1 MWGLEREDPRVH
13 IFQLLGCWI
22 LQIGLSLGIS
32 EFGKGE
38 KTQWMVTVV
47 NKSSYRLVI
56 SSE

>member
-22 LQIGLSLGIS
+22 LQRGLSLGIS

-38 KTQWMVTVV
+38 KTHWMVTVV
-47 NKSSYRLVI
+47 NKRIWFL
-56 SSE
+56 